1 MKFSIIISSILFLS
15 TLSHLKAQ
23 TYVGGII
30 DTSEVWTLASSPYI
44 VQTDIEVITGAT
56 LTIESGVIVKFA
68 LNTVLDIDGGKLDA
82 QGTVNDSILFTTT
95 FLNPTNTKWR
105 GIFLRGW
112 EESKM
117 EYCKIE
123 FASTGIST
131 VISGATILKFK
142 HTTFSDNGY
151 GLVSSITNNGAIID
165 SCTFTNNGYGIYYK
179 EAATITNSVLTLNG
193 IGIWCRDKCLI
204 KDCIIQNSN
213 QYGICSYDE
222 DSVINNIII
231 NNSTGLLY
239 SDGTVQG
246 NRIENNFI
254 GIEISMTLGI
264 KIICNQICN
273 NTSYNAIFINPYYAG
288 SIANN
293 YWCNLTTSQI
303 ATTINDDTYTPG
315 MQTLNYLPVDNSNC
329 HLSVSTSSIAELKTF
344 TIYPNPA
351 STYIKLETLL
361 IDSEIV
367 ITDVTGKVI
376 KTNTVVPNGNGI
388 IIQLDDIPAGFYL
401 VKQGGYSTKFIKT

>member
-1 MKFSIIISSILFLS
+1 MKFSRITLAILFLS
-15 TLSHLKAQ
+15 GFSDLKAQ
-23 TYVGGII
+23 TYVGGLI
-30 DTSEVWTLASSPYI
+30 DTSEVWTLANSPYI

-56 LTIESGVIVKFA
+56 LTIEPGVIVKFE
-68 LNTVLDIDGGKLDA
+68 LNTGLDIDGGKLDA
-82 QGTVNDSILFTTT
+82 QGTNNDSILFTTT
-95 FLNPTNTKWR
+95 FVNPTNIKWR
-105 GIFLRGW
+105 GIVLRGW
-112 EESKM
+112 EESKIA
-117 EYCKIE
+117 YSKIE
-123 FASTGIST
+123 YAASGIST

-165 SCTFTNNGYGIYYK
+165 SCSFINNGYGIYYK
-179 EAATITNSVLTLNG
+179 EAATITNSVFTLNG

-204 KDCIIQNSN
+204 KDCIVQNSN

-303 ATTINDDTYTPG
+303 AATINDDTYTPG

-329 HLSVSTSSIAELKTF
+329 HLSVSAYSTAELKIF

-351 STYIKLETLL
+351 STYINVETLL
-361 IDSEIV
+361 VDSEIV
-367 ITDVTGKVI
+367 ISDVTGKVI
-376 KTNTVVPNGNGI
+376 KTHAIFPNENGI
-388 IIQLDDIPAGFYL
+388 IIQLDDIPTGFYL
-401 VKQGGYSTKFIKT
+401 IRQGGYYTKFIKT